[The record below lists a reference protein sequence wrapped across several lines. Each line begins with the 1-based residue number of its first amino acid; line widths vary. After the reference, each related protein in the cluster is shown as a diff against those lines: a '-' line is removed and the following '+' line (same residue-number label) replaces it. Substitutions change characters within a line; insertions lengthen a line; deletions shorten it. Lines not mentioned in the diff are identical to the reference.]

1 LVPFHSPKDIISN
14 YNDLGST
21 PSISSGGFFLERF
34 RDLLDPAVEEVAS
47 ITGGSI
53 CSQSD
58 YLFQLRDFESAF
70 EEVSKASLVQADM
83 KTGDTNSK
91 FLIPHFIPILTCICI
106 SMYMF
111 DPGRR
116 VR

>member
-91 FLIPHFIPILTCICI
+91 FLIPHFIPILID
-106 SMYMF
+106 MYMHF
-111 DPGRR
+111 Y
-116 VR
+116 VYV